1 MLSQKVKSTVLDAA
15 SKLTG
20 AKKRAFMAKV
30 AEDYFNGSARMVETY
45 LGWSR
50 ATVEK
55 GQKELQT
62 GLVCVDNYRA
72 KGRKKTEQKWANLE
86 ADLRSLMD
94 NHSQADPQLKSTF
107 CYARISARSVR
118 EALIQEKGY
127 PDSEL
132 PCRQTLGD
140 VLNRMGYR
148 LKKHKKVNL

>member
-1 MLSQKVKSTVLDAA
+1 
-15 SKLTG
+15 
-20 AKKRAFMAKV
+20 MAKV

-72 KGRKKTEQKWANLE
+72 RGRKKTEQKWKRKAIFVALC
-86 ADLRSLMD
+86 MD

-118 EALIQEKGY
+118 EALIQEKVA
-127 PDSEL
+127 DSEL